1 MIAIQ
6 VISYLSP
13 FLLLII
19 TISYL
24 ISILWSYFFHRY
36 FFGEI
41 INLSN
46 PDIVRGKIDIHRFL
60 EFCGIMIKETPNEN
74 TSSNLDANSFLK
86 KLCVKNK
93 NLLLRRIIM
102 FGLSHDYFYASYYK
116 DCLIKNKDFNEQCP
130 LRDNE
135 NKLLKKYY
143 HYYKERKYIE
153 CKTTN
158 DLSRYGCERH
168 QERKRLRDYIIFSN
182 WFNVSAAAIFFFLII
197 VFHWIIALFFNEYM
211 WYESAIYF
219 LKQIIFIFILIRVIS
234 RAIEVSVAFYNDV
247 VKVKMNSD
255 LSFGDRATTL
265 KRGNRIS
272 LAVHSYIEFVLLF
285 AILYYSKSDWINSSL
300 VSITKNPLGCLD
312 YVLYSAAVSAFNF
325 SFDNTIYTLGKFV
338 HVLQVF
344 LSIILV
350 VLSLATYLGLRD
362 EMNEY
367 EKVDWEEEREK

>member
-1 MIAIQ
+1 
-6 VISYLSP
+6 
-13 FLLLII
+13 
-19 TISYL
+19 
-24 ISILWSYFFHRY
+24 
-36 FFGEI
+36 
-41 INLSN
+41 
-46 PDIVRGKIDIHRFL
+46 
-60 EFCGIMIKETPNEN
+60 MIKETPNEN